1 VEETLEVE
9 KVGFWNGGMVSG
21 EGNGYWDLVD
31 GVITIRFISVISN
44 GMVSFE
50 VAKFTPR
57 TREMSL
63 EIYKIK

>member
-1 VEETLEVE
+1 
-9 KVGFWNGGMVSG
+9 MVSG

-50 VAKFTPR
+50 VAKFTPC

>member
-1 VEETLEVE
+1 
-9 KVGFWNGGMVSG
+9 MVSG

-31 GVITIRFISVISN
+31 GVTTIRFISVISN

-57 TREMSL
+57 TRKMSL